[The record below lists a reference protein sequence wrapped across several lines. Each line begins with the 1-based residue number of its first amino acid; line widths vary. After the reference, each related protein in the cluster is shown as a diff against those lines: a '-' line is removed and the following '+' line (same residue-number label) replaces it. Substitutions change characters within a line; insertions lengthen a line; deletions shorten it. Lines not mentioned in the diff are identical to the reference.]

1 MKKSA
6 GDKAVSAICPAAQSE
21 AERCRLSLGP
31 LRLSLKAGFLEEREK
46 GRTPSYFTSMF

>member
-21 AERCRLSLGP
+21 AKRCRLFLP
-31 LRLSLKAGFLEEREK
+31 LRLSLRAGFLEEREK
-46 GRTPSYFTSMF
+46 GRTPGYFTSMF